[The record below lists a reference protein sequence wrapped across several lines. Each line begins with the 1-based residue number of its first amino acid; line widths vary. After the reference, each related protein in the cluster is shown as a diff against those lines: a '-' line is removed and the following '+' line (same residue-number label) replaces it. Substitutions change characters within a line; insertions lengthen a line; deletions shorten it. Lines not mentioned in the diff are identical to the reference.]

1 MPANDLD
8 AKKRAKLCLRT
19 TTRYKE
25 KGDKVKVQKSLYR
38 SVTGPKCY
46 PLNLPR
52 IIYLYSFLL
61 EPESTPGP

>member
-1 MPANDLD
+1 LS
-8 AKKRAKLCLRT
+8 LRT

-38 SVTGPKCY
+38 SVTGPKGY